1 MNTKHFIL
9 FTFLLL
15 FVTPLSSQNMSRE
28 IGIRFSGLD
37 DFDFIYKKSADGL
50 KYKRYRIAA
59 SSLSLAIVED
69 TRLSFNVSYARGIE
83 KRKNVTNQLKF
94 IHGWEPGVYLSL
106 AYSEDFTSGTIGI
119 FLGYVLGF
127 QYDFSDKFYVNIET
141 IPTLALSTNYTD
153 EDFGEDVLINAG
165 FNSREAALTLAYKFS
180 SPARK

>member
-83 KRKNVTNQLKF
+83 KRKSVTDQLKF
-94 IHGWEPGVYLSL
+94 IYGWEPGINFSL
-106 AYSEDFTSGTIGI
+106 AYANESALGTVGI
-119 FLGYVLGF
+119 YLGYVLGF
-127 QYDFSDKFYVNIET
+127 QYDFSDKFYINLET

-165 FNSREAALTLAYKFS
+165 FNSSSAALTLAYKFS

>member
-59 SSLSLAIVED
+59 SSLSLALVED
-69 TRLSFNVSYARGIE
+69 TRFSFNVSYARGIE
-83 KRKNVTNQLKF
+83 KGKM
-94 IHGWEPGVYLSL
+94 
-106 AYSEDFTSGTIGI
+106 
-119 FLGYVLGF
+119 
-127 QYDFSDKFYVNIET
+127 
-141 IPTLALSTNYTD
+141 
-153 EDFGEDVLINAG
+153 
-165 FNSREAALTLAYKFS
+165 
-180 SPARK
+180 